1 MVNLIVNTLKI
12 LNIKQKLRLAFV
24 SVAGIIPGVLEML
37 SIALFIPL
45 VGLVISKDYLNNF
58 NYLKNFLQSSSN
70 RLNLDEFYVLI
81 IFLIIIFI
89 LKNIIILFLN
99 YYSDKSAYDTRKEI
113 GNKIM
118 KNYLLSNYEFYLKKK
133 FFCNFLYAY
142 RRNS

>member
-24 SVAGIIPGVLEML
+24 SVAGIITGLLEML

-118 KNYLLSNYEFYLKKK
+118 KNYLFQIM
-133 FFCNFLYAY
+133 NFT
-142 RRNS
+142 